1 MELKS
6 ACSAELW
13 NKFFGHDDELG
24 SQGFD
29 SDRRMPRDL
38 FWQSDFITFDS
49 LDVAVSFRQ
58 WVRSECLCDDI
69 VFFENLGTCIEF
81 GRRMEELNLHPAE
94 TATFP
99 GFESVPP
106 APPKK
111 RGRPPLPDGQKKTR
125 AQIQAEY
132 RARRAS
138 KNFEIPGDLYMASV
152 AALQAACDCPMLKKD
167 DRQALA
173 DLLRKLGG

>member
-6 ACSAELW
+6 ACSADLW
-13 NKFFGHDDELG
+13 DRFFSHDAELG

-38 FWQSDFITFDS
+38 FWQSGYITFVS
-49 LDVAVSFRQ
+49 LDVAVSFRY

-81 GRRMEELNLHPAE
+81 CRRMDELNLHPVE
-94 TATFP
+94 TATIP
-99 GFESVPP
+99 GVESVPP

-111 RGRPPLPDGQKKTR
+111 RGRPPLPEGQKKTR

-152 AALQAACDCPMLKKD
+152 AALQAAVDCPMLKKE
-167 DRQALA
+167 DRHALA

>member
-1 MELKS
+1 MFEVKS
-6 ACSAELW
+6 VCPAELW
-13 NKFFGHDDELG
+13 NKFFRHDAA
-24 SQGFD
+24 QGCD

-38 FWQSDFITFDS
+38 FWRSGYITFGS
-49 LDVAVSFRQ
+49 LDVAVSFRY

-69 VFFENLGTCIEF
+69 SFFEDLGTCIEF
-81 GRRMEELNLHPAE
+81 GRRTEELNSQPVA
-94 TATFP
+94 TATLP
-99 GFESVPP
+99 GIESVPP

-111 RGRPPLPDGQKKTR
+111 RGRPPLPEGQKKTR

-152 AALQAACDCPMLKKD
+152 AALQAAVDCPMLKKE
-167 DRQALA
+167 DRHALS